1 MSATLDDLLKELQRI
16 RIVLERVADEE
27 GAILTYEDAVGLE
40 PPKQKKVS
48 AE

>member
-1 MSATLDDLLKELQRI
+1 MSATLDDLLKELKRI
-16 RIVLERVADEE
+16 RVALEKPMDDE
-27 GAILTYEDAVGLE
+27 GALLTYEEAVDLE